1 MIRILIILFLS
12 INAFSSSMFEKKL
25 IHDGVE
31 RNYLQ
36 YIPSQF
42 KNGDSINLVIG
53 LHGYTGSASGFE
65 KETTGIFNLSAE
77 KYNFISI
84 YPQGLYFH
92 NGNDN
97 SFISSWN
104 DMSASKGYG
113 SKGEICSVDAII
125 YPKYPNCKNRNRCTW
140 TSCDDDLGFLK
151 KIIDLTKD
159 NYNINK
165 VYVLGMSNGGMM
177 AQALACEYPYLFAGV
192 VNVVGMQHLGLSCT
206 PESPVNFILYGGKKD
221 QVVPPIN
228 IKSHDGYYYEPM
240 ENTFNSWSKKFNC
253 QKNRT
258 INNNDFDELT
268 KKISYECANN
278 IQIISI
284 LNHDAGHSWPGTSS
298 NRGYCQTDSQ
308 EKIIFPKCTIENPNQ
323 WGNDFLL
330 NILFNL

>member
-1 MIRILIILFLS
+1 
-12 INAFSSSMFEKKL
+12 
-25 IHDGVE
+25 
-31 RNYLQ
+31 
-36 YIPSQF
+36 
-42 KNGDSINLVIG
+42 
-53 LHGYTGSASGFE
+53 
-65 KETTGIFNLSAE
+65 
-77 KYNFISI
+77 
-84 YPQGLYFH
+84 
-92 NGNDN
+92 
-97 SFISSWN
+97 
-104 DMSASKGYG
+104 MSASKGYD
-113 SKGEICSVDAII
+113 SKNEICAADAII

-140 TSCDDDLGFLK
+140 TSCGDDLGFLK
-151 KIIDLTKD
+151 KIIDLAKD

-206 PESPVNFILYGGKKD
+206 PDSPVNFILYGGKKD

-240 ENTFNSWSKKFNC
+240 ENTFNSWSKKFKC
-253 QKNRT
+253 QRNKT

-268 KKISYECANN
+268 KKIAYECANN

-284 LNHDAGHSWPGTSS
+284 LNHDAGHLWPGISS

-308 EKIIFPKCTIENPNQ
+308 EKIIFPKCTIEYPNQ

>member
-12 INAFSSSMFEKKL
+12 IDVSSSLMLEKKL
-25 IHDGVE
+25 IYDGVE

-42 KNGDSINLVIG
+42 KNDDSINLVIG

-92 NGNDN
+92 NDNDN

-104 DMSASKGYG
+104 DTSASKSYD
-113 SKGEICSVDAII
+113 SKNEICAADAII

-140 TSCDDDLGFLK
+140 TSCSDDLGFLK
-151 KIIDLTKD
+151 KIIDLAKD

-240 ENTFNSWSKKFNC
+240 ENTFNSWSKKFKC
-253 QKNRT
+253 QKNKT

-284 LNHDAGHSWPGTSS
+284 LNHDAGHLWPGISS

>member
-12 INAFSSSMFEKKL
+12 IDVSSSLMLEKKL

-42 KNGDSINLVIG
+42 KNDDSINLVIG

-92 NGNDN
+92 NDNEN

-104 DMSASKGYG
+104 DTSASKSYD
-113 SKGEICSVDAII
+113 SKNEICAADAII

-140 TSCDDDLGFLK
+140 TSCGDDLGFLK

-240 ENTFNSWSKKFNC
+240 ANTFNSWSKKFKC
-253 QKNRT
+253 QKNKT

-284 LNHDAGHSWPGTSS
+284 LNHDAGHLWPGISS